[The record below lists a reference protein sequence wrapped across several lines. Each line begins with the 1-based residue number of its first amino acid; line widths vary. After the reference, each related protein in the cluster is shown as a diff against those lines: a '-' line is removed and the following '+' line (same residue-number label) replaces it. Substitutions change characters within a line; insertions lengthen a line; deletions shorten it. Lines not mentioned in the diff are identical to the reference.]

1 MFGVLPP
8 GVKISESFSE
18 FHEPTLLQPRPI
30 ACWPSTLGSLA
41 AGVIR
46 GQEIRGKVLVTS
58 QGAGRLSLELLRGCR
73 DLEVTHVSPALAD
86 MAGLL
91 SSGKL
96 AWEQPV
102 EGRITEHREFRL
114 TEEETGEGALLQA
127 KNNTVQW
134 IRAQLGGCFPQH
146 AYSCLYSYFIFFR

>member
-18 FHEPTLLQPRPI
+18 FHEQTLLQPRPI

-46 GQEIRGKVLVTS
+46 DQEIRGKVLVTS

-73 DLEVTHVSPALAD
+73 DLEVTHVSPAVSSHGSSPWRGGSLST
-86 MAGLL
+86 G
-91 SSGKL
+91 SSGSQRRRRGRGRS
-96 AWEQPV
+96 WRP
-102 EGRITEHREFRL
+102 RITLCSGLEL
-114 TEEETGEGALLQA
+114 
-127 KNNTVQW
+127 
-134 IRAQLGGCFPQH
+134 
-146 AYSCLYSYFIFFR
+146 S